1 MKFKRCEFGHYY
13 DPSKYDRC
21 PHCFA
26 RSSGVEAE
34 YTVAKRPV
42 DERVMQAYD
51 LDDYDAPA
59 PSPRAAAA
67 APVAPAAPAAP
78 VAPAAQAAPQ
88 PAERPAAPVAP
99 AAPAPMPEAEDSVT
113 VARLARDTGI
123 NPPVGWLVQITGANK
138 GKAYEVHAERNTIG
152 RSSSMDICLKGDL
165 GVSRDTNGVL
175 SYNPRNRSFHLIP
188 GEGKAILYVNGQELL
203 SPQELNAYDC
213 IEISETALLFVPLC
227 GERFAWE
234 DLKDD

>member
-67 APVAPAAPAAP
+67 AP
-78 VAPAAQAAPQ
+78 
-88 PAERPAAPVAP
+88 AAPVAP
-99 AAPAPMPEAEDSVT
+99 AAPASIPEAEDSVT

-152 RSSSMDICLKGDL
+152 RSSAMDICLKGDL

>member
-67 APVAPAAPAAP
+67 ASAARVCPK
-78 VAPAAQAAPQ
+78 
-88 PAERPAAPVAP
+88 
-99 AAPAPMPEAEDSVT
+99 
-113 VARLARDTGI
+113 TG
-123 NPPVGWLVQITGANK
+123 
-138 GKAYEVHAERNTIG
+138 
-152 RSSSMDICLKGDL
+152 M
-165 GVSRDTNGVL
+165 
-175 SYNPRNRSFHLIP
+175 
-188 GEGKAILYVNGQELL
+188 
-203 SPQELNAYDC
+203 
-213 IEISETALLFVPLC
+213 ALPHFLC
-227 GERFAWE
+227 KFCP
-234 DLKDD
+234 

>member
-51 LDDYDAPA
+51 LDDYDEPA
-59 PSPRAAAA
+59 PSPRAAA
-67 APVAPAAPAAP
+67 PVAP
-78 VAPAAQAAPQ
+78 VAQAAPQ
-88 PAERPAAPVAP
+88 PAERPV
-99 AAPAPMPEAEDSVT
+99 APAPMPEVEDSVT

-152 RSSSMDICLKGDL
+152 RSSAMDICLKGDL

-203 SPQELNAYDC
+203 GPQELNAYDC

>member
-59 PSPRAAAA
+59 PSPRAAQA
-67 APVAPAAPAAP
+67 AP
-78 VAPAAQAAPQ
+78 AAPQ
-88 PAERPAAPVAP
+88 PAERPVAPVAPVAP

-152 RSSSMDICLKGDL
+152 RSSAMDICLKGDL

>member
-59 PSPRAAAA
+59 PSPRAAQA
-67 APVAPAAPAAP
+67 AP
-78 VAPAAQAAPQ
+78 AAPQ
-88 PAERPAAPVAP
+88 PAERPVAP

-152 RSSSMDICLKGDL
+152 RSSAMDICLKGDL

-203 SPQELNAYDC
+203 GPQELNAYDC

>member
-67 APVAPAAPAAP
+67 APVAPAAQAAP
-78 VAPAAQAAPQ
+78 AAPQ
-88 PAERPAAPVAP
+88 PAERP

-152 RSSSMDICLKGDL
+152 RSSAMDICLKGDL

>member
-67 APVAPAAPAAP
+67 APVAPQP
-78 VAPAAQAAPQ
+78 AAPQ
-88 PAERPAAPVAP
+88 PAERPAAPAAP

-152 RSSSMDICLKGDL
+152 RSSAMDICLKGDL

>member
-59 PSPRAAAA
+59 PSPRAAQA
-67 APVAPAAPAAP
+67 AP
-78 VAPAAQAAPQ
+78 AAPQ
-88 PAERPAAPVAP
+88 PAERPAAPAASAAP

-152 RSSSMDICLKGDL
+152 RSSAMDICLKGDL